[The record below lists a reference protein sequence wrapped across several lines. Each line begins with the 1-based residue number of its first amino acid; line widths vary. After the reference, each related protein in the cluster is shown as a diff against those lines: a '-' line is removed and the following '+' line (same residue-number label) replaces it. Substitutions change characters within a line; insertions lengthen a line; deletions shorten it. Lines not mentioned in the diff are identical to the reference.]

1 MRTLRAGGAIARC
14 AAAPAFAPSRL
25 RLRRARFWLW
35 LRFWSRTP
43 TWAMGSARRG
53 RKLPFGRRNR
63 RDVAENSHLGDE
75 IGETWPKTPI
85 WAMGSARR
93 GRKSSLGRRNRR
105 NLVKSARLGD
115 GFLRFFGIV
124 ANSAYFGDPRKEPDL
139 GFWRFA
145 ARGGGGSL
153 PAVRRYF
160 AFPLVIRY
168 AHAVGAEAASEN
180 RRPNRE
186 NWPPR
191 AWAT

>member
-75 IGETWPKTPI
+75 IGTPI
-85 WAMGSARR
+85 WATKSARR
-93 GRKSSLGRRNRR
+93 GRKLPFGRWARR
-105 NLVKSARLGD
+105 GVAEKARLGD
-115 GFLRFFGIV
+115 EIGEIWS
-124 ANSAYFGDPRKEPDL
+124 N
-139 GFWRFA
+139 
-145 ARGGGGSL
+145 
-153 PAVRRYF
+153 
-160 AFPLVIRY
+160 PL
-168 AHAVGAEAASEN
+168 
-180 RRPNRE
+180 
-186 NWPPR
+186 
-191 AWAT
+191 AWATVFCDFSESWPIPPTLAILGRSPTWAFGVSRPEAAGALSRPFVAISRFPWS